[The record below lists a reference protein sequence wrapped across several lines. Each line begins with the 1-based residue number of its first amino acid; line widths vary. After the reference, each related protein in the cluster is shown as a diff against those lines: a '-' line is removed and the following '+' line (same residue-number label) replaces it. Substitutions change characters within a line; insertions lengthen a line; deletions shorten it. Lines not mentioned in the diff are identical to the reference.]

1 MDNLQ
6 IGPSDVQIHLAST
19 PYLYHYTLRCMK
31 SFIESIRPNVNVIGN
46 FISMTLSFFP
56 PYPFAK
62 QIIINRLSS
71 VKSLQLKIDEVFHNH
86 LLARGQALL
95 ARHGILGCLFKDKF
109 NNKLIVVTDEY
120 DLYNA
125 KTLLERSTYVVLILR
140 VPTTNDNITCTQ
152 VAKRM
157 YLGVFTKQEAS
168 ISRRKLCPNLINQD
182 IHLSLPSMN
191 IIRSNE
197 CIDKKKEVT
206 PTIIPTKKT
215 NTLSSVFDGDD
226 FIKPQEITLELKAKK
241 KVMREYTPKYTVN
254 TKKKFIDEQ
263 SESSE
268 RDQAFQRID
277 NLYSNFNEPKE
288 LSKEDLELIE
298 QDNAFHF
305 YGYGDERNVVK
316 QSQLQNKFFVDLKN
330 AKEDI
335 QEEDEKDDIEQ
346 PNGIIQMKDQLNNN
360 ENQKEHQLNPHEE
373 NPLIELVGESE
384 DYTVE
389 VGLTLELRHILKWD
403 QADIQA
409 LMERCEVDYDVF
421 DESIVAKGPQADI
434 FSRTIRE
441 LSKEVFVEEIELSL
455 QPQVCG
461 ALVMALNG
469 EMTDCSAWYFGEVE
483 LQFEDEDQFVHY
495 IEKEVLD
502 LLDDEETNELI
513 SLTAKDKKS
522 MQYGIERLN
531 ELAKNYKEFKI
542 TAKQQKEITQKMK
555 KDKDNYISTQI
566 LISYKEQWY
575 LISFNQNILESLER
589 ELSFKL

>member
-1 MDNLQ
+1 MDPLQ

-71 VKSLQLKIDEVFHNH
+71 IKSRQLKIDEVFHNH

-95 ARHGILGCLFKDKF
+95 ARHGILGCIFKDKF
-109 NNKLIVVTDEY
+109 NNKLNVVTDEY

-157 YLGVFTKQEAS
+157 YLGVFTKQDAF
-168 ISRRKLCPNLINQD
+168 ISRRKLCSNSIKQD
-182 IHLSLPSMN
+182 IQLSLPSMN
-191 IIRSNE
+191 IIRSYE
-197 CIDKKKEVT
+197 YVDKKKEV
-206 PTIIPTKKT
+206 IPTTIPTEKS
-215 NTLSSVFDGDD
+215 NISSSVFDGDD
-226 FIKPQEITLELKAKK
+226 FIKPQETTLELKAKK
-241 KVMREYTPKYTVN
+241 KVLREYTPKYTLK

-263 SESSE
+263 SEISE
-268 RDQAFQRID
+268 RDQAFQRIN
-277 NLYSNFNEPKE
+277 NLYSGLKEQKE

-316 QSQLQNKFFVDLKN
+316 QSQLQKKFFVDLKN
-330 AKEDI
+330 VKEDV
-335 QEEDEKDDIEQ
+335 QEEGKDGTEQ
-346 PNGIIQMKDQLNNN
+346 PNNVIQIKDQLNN
-360 ENQKEHQLNPHEE
+360 EVTLKEHKLNPHEE
-373 NPLIELVGESE
+373 NPLIELAGESE

-421 DESIVAKGPQADI
+421 DESIVAKGPQSNI
-434 FSRTIRE
+434 FSRAIRE
-441 LSKEVFVEEIELSL
+441 LSKEVFIEEIELPL

-502 LLDDEETNELI
+502 LLDEEETNELI

-522 MQYGIERLN
+522 MEYGTERLN
-531 ELAKNYKEFKI
+531 ELTKNYREFKI
-542 TAKQQKEITQKMK
+542 NIKQKKEITQKIK
-555 KDKDNYISTQI
+555 KDKNNYISTQI
-566 LISYKEQWY
+566 LICYKEQWY
-575 LISFNQNILESLER
+575 LISFNQNILESLQR
-589 ELSFKL
+589 ELSFKF